1 MMLRGVPA
9 GLLALALA
17 AGSAQAEISDGAVRF
32 GVLNDQSGLYA
43 DFGGEGSV
51 IAARMAVEDF
61 GSTVLGKPIE
71 VLSADH
77 RNKPDLASSIAR
89 EWIDTKGVDAILELT
104 TSAVALAVQEI
115 AKAHNRAMLV
125 SSASSADLTGK
136 SCTPITVHWGFD
148 SYGISSVATKATV
161 AAGGDSWFFL
171 TGDNAGSHAQEQ
183 QARLF
188 LDQAGAKVVG
198 AIRHPLGTADFS
210 SYLLQAQAS
219 KAKVI
224 ALANAGGD
232 TINAL
237 KQAGEFGIAAAG
249 QNIVPMLV
257 FITDVDS
264 LGLRV
269 AQKLKLATAFYW
281 NGDEERRAWSR
292 RFMERNKG
300 RAPTMAQ
307 AGVYSLVTHY
317 LKAVAATGSDA
328 ADVAVGKMKEM
339 RVNDALWKNVRIR
352 EDGRSL
358 NDLYL
363 VEVKTPAES
372 KEPWD
377 YYRVLSTVPGEEAFR
392 PLKDGGCPFVTAK

>member
-392 PLKDGGCPFVTAK
+392 PLKDGGCPFVAAK